1 MAIRFRL
8 ENDNVRALRFAVS
21 PLCEAVMSLNALIFP
36 RERGLQHG
44 WIRAMRELPA
54 PLRRE
59 LTAFSFVLDFAVPD
73 CILPTPGRR
82 TAASWDDELARVAA
96 LAPAEAGYEL
106 ARPAFHYAL
115 ETVPGPAALERA
127 DVRELVEHRAAR
139 YGPGAVATA
148 RLAWSDPERLLRR
161 FVDLLQAYWQRAF
174 ADEWRQLGPRLENVA
189 RRDART
195 VLTRGV
201 YAVLDGR
208 FADTVVDPE
217 AGWFQRNSPHDHEV
231 RPSRRRPV
239 TFVPSVYVWP
249 HVRVNCDAPW
259 PLAVIYPPADVR
271 ADARA
276 DPVPETLPRAL
287 RALAEPT
294 RLQLLRVIAARP
306 RSTEELAHLVGLSSA
321 GTSKNLARLAGAGLV
336 RRRRDGY
343 YVLYE
348 LAPGGLAAVADT
360 LLAYVGSTGDD
371 GDACE
376 TMAGATG
383 GEP

>member
-8 ENDNVRALRFAVS
+8 ENENVRAVRFAVS

-44 WIRAMRELPA
+44 WIRAMRELPTA
-54 PLRRE
+54 LRRE
-59 LTAFSFVLDFAVPD
+59 LTAFSFVLDYAVPD
-73 CILPTPGRR
+73 CILPLPGRR
-82 TAASWDDELARVAA
+82 TAATWEDELARVAS

-106 ARPAFHYAL
+106 ARPAFHYVL
-115 ETVPGPAALERA
+115 EPEPGPAVFERG
-127 DVRELVEHRAAR
+127 DVRALVERRAGS
-139 YGPGAVATA
+139 YGAEALATA
-148 RLAWSDPERLLRR
+148 RLAWEDPERLLRR
-161 FVDLLQAYWQRAF
+161 FVDLLAAYWDLAF
-174 ADEWRQLGPRLENVA
+174 AAEWGRLGPRLEGVA

-208 FADTVVDPE
+208 FADTIVDAQ
-217 AGWFQRNSPHDHEV
+217 AGWFLRNSPHEHEV

-249 HVRVNCDAPW
+249 HVRVNCDPPW
-259 PLAVIYPPADVR
+259 PLAVIYPPEDVR
-271 ADARA
+271 ADGRA
-276 DPVPETLPRAL
+276 EPVPPDLPRAF

-294 RLQLLRVIAARP
+294 RLQLLRAIARRP
-306 RSTEELAHLVGLSSA
+306 RSTEELAHLVGLSAA
-321 GTSKNLARLAGAGLV
+321 GTSKSLSLLAEAGLV

-348 LAPGGLAAVADT
+348 LAPGALSAVAQA
-360 LLAYVGSTGDD
+360 LASYVASGDE
-371 GDACE
+371 GYE
-376 TMAGATG
+376 TMGTATG
-383 GEP
+383 GGS

>member
-1 MAIRFRL
+1 MAIRFVL
-8 ENDNVRALRFAVS
+8 PNENVRAVRFAVS

-44 WIRAMRELPA
+44 WIRAMRDLPA

-59 LTAFSFVLDFAVPD
+59 LTAFSFALDYAVPD

-82 TAASWDDELARVAA
+82 TAATWDDELGRVAG
-96 LAPAEAGYEL
+96 LPPADAGYEL

-115 ETVPGPAALERA
+115 ETTPGPAAFERE
-127 DVRELVEHRAAR
+127 DVRALVERRAGA
-139 YGPGAVATA
+139 YGSAAVATA
-148 RLAWSDPERLLRR
+148 RLAWEDPARLLGR
-161 FVDLLQAYWQRAF
+161 FVALLQSYWERAF
-174 ADEWRQLGPRLENVA
+174 ADEWRTLGPRLEGVA

-208 FADTVVDPE
+208 FADTVVDPAE
-217 AGWFQRNSPHDHEV
+217 GWFLRHSPHAHEV

-259 PLAVIYPPADVR
+259 PLAVIYPPEDVR

-276 DPVPETLPRAL
+276 DPVPARLPRAL
-287 RALAEPT
+287 RALGEPT
-294 RLQLLRVIAARP
+294 RLQLLRVISERP
-306 RSTEELAHLVGLSSA
+306 RSTEELTHLVGLSAA
-321 GTSKNLARLAGAGLV
+321 GTSKSLGLLADAGLV

-348 LAPGGLAAVADT
+348 LAPDALADLSRELA
-360 LLAYVGSTGDD
+360 AYVGGRFPE
-371 GDACE
+371 APYE
-376 TMAGATG
+376 TMVEATG
-383 GEP
+383 GRA

>member
-1 MAIRFRL
+1 MAIRFVL
-8 ENDNVRALRFAVS
+8 ANENVRAVRFAVS

-59 LTAFSFVLDFAVPD
+59 LTAFSFVLDYAVPD

-82 TAASWDDELARVAA
+82 TAATWDDELGRVAD
-96 LAPAEAGYEL
+96 LPPADAGYEL

-115 ETVPGPAALERA
+115 ETTPGREAFEREDVRGLVERRAGAYGPA
-127 DVRELVEHRAAR
+127 
-139 YGPGAVATA
+139 AVATA
-148 RLAWSDPERLLRR
+148 RLAWEDPKRLLGR
-161 FVDLLQAYWQRAF
+161 FVDLLQGYWELAF
-174 ADEWRQLGPRLENVA
+174 AEEWRRLGPRLEGVA

-208 FADTVVDPE
+208 FADTVVDPSE
-217 AGWFQRNSPHDHEV
+217 GWFLRHSPHVHEV

-276 DPVPETLPRAL
+276 APVPAGLARAL
-287 RALAEPT
+287 RALGEPT
-294 RLQLLRVIAARP
+294 RLQLLRVIAERP
-306 RSTEELAHLVGLSSA
+306 RSTEELAHLVGLSAA
-321 GTSKNLARLAGAGLV
+321 GTSKSLGLLAETGLV

-348 LAPGGLAAVADT
+348 LAPVALAGLATELGAYIGGVSADPSY
-360 LLAYVGSTGDD
+360 A
-371 GDACE
+371 
-376 TMAGATG
+376 TMA
-383 GEP
+383 EPTRGRA

>member
-1 MAIRFRL
+1 
-8 ENDNVRALRFAVS
+8 
-21 PLCEAVMSLNALIFP
+21 
-36 RERGLQHG
+36 
-44 WIRAMRELPA
+44 
-54 PLRRE
+54 
-59 LTAFSFVLDFAVPD
+59 
-73 CILPTPGRR
+73 
-82 TAASWDDELARVAA
+82 
-96 LAPAEAGYEL
+96 
-106 ARPAFHYAL
+106 
-115 ETVPGPAALERA
+115 
-127 DVRELVEHRAAR
+127 
-139 YGPGAVATA
+139 
-148 RLAWSDPERLLRR
+148 
-161 FVDLLQAYWQRAF
+161 
-174 ADEWRQLGPRLENVA
+174 
-189 RRDART
+189 
-195 VLTRGV
+195 
-201 YAVLDGR
+201 
-208 FADTVVDPE
+208 
-217 AGWFQRNSPHDHEV
+217 
-231 RPSRRRPV
+231 
-239 TFVPSVYVWP
+239 
-249 HVRVNCDAPW
+249 VRVNCDAPW

>member
-1 MAIRFRL
+1 MPIRFRL
-8 ENDNVRALRFAVS
+8 DNENVRAVRFAVS

-44 WIRAMRELPA
+44 WIRAMRDLPGS
-54 PLRRE
+54 LRRE
-59 LTAFSFVLDFAVPD
+59 LTAFSFVLDYAVPD
-73 CILPTPGRR
+73 CILPMPGRR
-82 TAASWDDELARVAA
+82 TAATWEEELARVAA
-96 LAPAEAGYEL
+96 LPPADAGYEL
-106 ARPAFHYAL
+106 ARPAFHYVL
-115 ETVPGPAALERA
+115 DPEPGAGAFERE
-127 DVRELVEHRAAR
+127 DVRALVERRAGT
-139 YGPGAVATA
+139 YGPTAVATA
-148 RLAWSDPERLLRR
+148 RLAWDDPQRLLGR
-161 FVDLLQAYWQRAF
+161 FVDLLQEYWERAF
-174 ADEWRQLGPRLENVA
+174 ADEWRRLGPRLESVA

-208 FADTVVDPE
+208 FADTAVDAE
-217 AGWFQRNSPHDHEV
+217 GGWFLRNSPHDHEV

-259 PLAVIYPPADVR
+259 PLAVIYPPEDVR

-276 DPVPETLPRAL
+276 EPVPSDLPRAF

-294 RLQLLRVIAARP
+294 RLQLLRAIAQRA
-306 RSTEELAHLVGLSSA
+306 RSTEELAHLVGLSAA
-321 GTSKNLARLAGAGLV
+321 GTSKSLSLLAEAGLV

-348 LAPGGLAAVADT
+348 LAPEALPAVSQALAA
-360 LLAYVGSTGDD
+360 YVESGGE
-371 GDACE
+371 GYE
-376 TMAGATG
+376 TMAVATG
-383 GEP
+383 GGS

>member
-8 ENDNVRALRFAVS
+8 KNENVRAVRFAVS

-44 WIRAMRELPA
+44 WIRAMRELPTA
-54 PLRRE
+54 LRRE
-59 LTAFSFVLDFAVPD
+59 LTAFSFALDYAVPD
-73 CILPTPGRR
+73 CILPVPGRR
-82 TAASWDDELARVAA
+82 TAATWEDELARVAA
-96 LAPAEAGYEL
+96 LAPADAGNEL
-106 ARPAFHYAL
+106 ARPAFHYVL
-115 ETVPGPAALERA
+115 DPEPGPVAFERE
-127 DVRELVEHRAAR
+127 DVRTLVERRAGM
-139 YGPGAVATA
+139 YGAEALATA
-148 RLAWSDPERLLRR
+148 RLAWEDPERLLRR
-161 FVDLLQAYWQRAF
+161 FVDLLDAYWDLAF
-174 ADEWRQLGPRLENVA
+174 AEEWRGLGPRLESVA

-208 FADTVVDPE
+208 FAGTVVD
-217 AGWFQRNSPHDHEV
+217 ATSGWFLRTSPHEHEV

-259 PLAVIYPPADVR
+259 PLAVIYPPEDVR

-276 DPVPETLPRAL
+276 EPVPADLPRTL

-294 RLQLLRVIAARP
+294 RLQLLRVIAERP
-306 RSTEELAHLVGLSSA
+306 RSNEELAHLVGLSAA
-321 GTSKNLARLAGAGLV
+321 GTSKNLTLLADAGLV

-348 LAPGGLAAVADT
+348 LAPGALAGLSQT
-360 LLAYVGSTGDD
+360 LAAYVGSENEGV
-371 GDACE
+371 
-376 TMAGATG
+376 
-383 GEP
+383 

>member
-1 MAIRFRL
+1 MPIRFRL
-8 ENDNVRALRFAVS
+8 ENENVRAVRFAVS

-44 WIRAMRELPA
+44 WIRAMRELPTS
-54 PLRRE
+54 LRRE

-82 TAASWDDELARVAA
+82 TAATWDSELARVAA
-96 LAPAEAGYEL
+96 LGPADAGYEL

-115 ETVPGPAALERA
+115 DTVPGPRAFERD
-127 DVRELVEHRAAR
+127 DVRELVELRASR
-139 YGPGAVATA
+139 YGPDAVATA
-148 RLAWSDPERLLRR
+148 RLAWDDPEQLLRR
-161 FVDLLQAYWQRAF
+161 FVDLLQAYWEKAF
-174 ADEWRQLGPRLENVA
+174 AEEWRRLGPRLESVA

-201 YAVLDGR
+201 YAILDGR
-208 FADTVVDPE
+208 FADTVVDRD
-217 AGWFQRNSPHDHEV
+217 AGWFLRNSPHDHEV

-249 HVRVNCDAPW
+249 HVRVNCDEPW

-276 DPVPETLPRAL
+276 EPVPETLPRAL

-294 RLQLLRVIAARP
+294 RLQLLGVIAARP
-306 RSTEELAHLVGLSSA
+306 RSTEELAHLVGLSAA
-321 GTSKNLARLAGAGLV
+321 GTSKNLALLAEAGLV

-348 LAPGGLAAVADT
+348 LAPGGLAAAAAALVD
-360 LLAYVGSTGDD
+360 YVGSPGDD
-371 GDACE
+371 GTYE
-376 TMAGATG
+376 TMAAATG

>member
-8 ENDNVRALRFAVS
+8 DDANVRAVRFAVS

-44 WIRAMRELPA
+44 WIRAMRDLP
-54 PLRRE
+54 PRLRRE
-59 LTAFSFVLDFAVPD
+59 LTAFSFVLDYAVPD
-73 CILPTPGRR
+73 CILPVPGRR
-82 TAASWDDELARVAA
+82 TAASWEDELGRVAA

-115 ETVPGPAALERA
+115 EAPPGPAAFEQR
-127 DVRELVEHRAAR
+127 DVRQLVERRAGR
-139 YGPGAVATA
+139 YGPDAVATA
-148 RLAWSDPERLLRR
+148 RLAWDDPERLLRR
-161 FVDLLQAYWQRAF
+161 FVGLLESYWERAF
-174 ADEWRQLGPRLENVA
+174 AEEWHRLGPRLGAVA

-195 VLTRGV
+195 VLTHGV

-208 FADTVVDPE
+208 FADTVVDPD
-217 AGWFQRNSPHDHEV
+217 AGWFLRHSPHDHEV

-239 TFVPSVYVWP
+239 MFVPSVYVWP

-259 PLAVIYPPADVR
+259 PLTVIYPPADVR
-271 ADARA
+271 ADARLE
-276 DPVPETLPRAL
+276 PVPPTLPRAL

-294 RLQLLRVIAARP
+294 RLQLLRAIGARP
-306 RSTEELAHLVGLSSA
+306 RSTEELAHLVGLSAA
-321 GTSKNLARLAGAGLV
+321 GTSKSLALLAEAGLV
-336 RRRRDGY
+336 HRRRDGY

-348 LAPGGLAAVADT
+348 LAPGGLSAVSSA
-360 LLAYVGSTGDD
+360 LASYVETAGHGDVY
-371 GDACE
+371 E

-383 GEP
+383 GGP

>member
-1 MAIRFRL
+1 MSIRFRL
-8 ENDNVRALRFAVS
+8 ENENVRAVRFAVS

-44 WIRAMRELPA
+44 WIRAMRDLPTS
-54 PLRRE
+54 LRRE

-82 TAASWDDELARVAA
+82 TAATWDDELARVAA
-96 LAPAEAGYEL
+96 LGAAAGYEL

-115 ETVPGPAALERA
+115 DTAPGPVAFERA
-127 DVRELVEHRAAR
+127 DVRDLVERRASR
-139 YGPGAVATA
+139 YGPDAIATA
-148 RLAWSDPERLLRR
+148 RLAWDDPERLLRR
-161 FVDLLQAYWQRAF
+161 FVDLLQSYWEKAF
-174 ADEWRQLGPRLENVA
+174 ADEWRALGPRLESVA

-208 FADTVVDPE
+208 FADTVVDPVE
-217 AGWFQRNSPHDHEV
+217 GWFLRSSPHDHEV

-249 HVRVNCDAPW
+249 HVRVNCDDPW
-259 PLAVIYPPADVR
+259 PLSVIYPPEDVR

-276 DPVPETLPRAL
+276 EPVPEILPRTL

-306 RSTEELAHLVGLSSA
+306 RSTEELAHLVGLSAA
-321 GTSKNLARLAGAGLV
+321 GTSKNLALLAEAGLV

-348 LAPGGLAAVADT
+348 LSPGGLVAVARA
-360 LLAYVGSTGDD
+360 LEAYVGSAVDE
-371 GDACE
+371 DAYE
-376 TMAGATG
+376 TMAAATG